1 MIEYTNPSNENVCL
15 FEIFLQWKEFS
26 SNAVS
31 TGSSTAIPLS
41 DLSLISSYLENVF
54 MDFLTFKKISIL
66 LVFSS
71 EMGYSG
77 IGIAGETIAV

>member
-1 MIEYTNPSNENVCL
+1 
-15 FEIFLQWKEFS
+15 
-26 SNAVS
+26 
-31 TGSSTAIPLS
+31 
-41 DLSLISSYLENVF
+41 

-66 LVFSS
+66 LVVSS